1 MIRPGMV
8 WGLAKAEARL
18 TRRLVRYWLFVI
30 IGLLIAA
37 FQFAQFAV
45 IYKFF
50 SFSSGSAATI
60 NPRYFLANAAGAFL
74 VIFYV
79 GLIFLA
85 YEVRAR
91 DQRERIVEVLD
102 AKPISNLELLGGR
115 ALGIGLVSWV
125 PLAVVVGLMA
135 LTGVLIKTPI
145 HGLSVV
151 TMLIFFTIPAFAYMI
166 GVIFLFTM
174 LVKNRLV
181 SFLVSAVFIVA
192 SFVGFFFMPLWTS
205 PIMDTMGGNTVLFP
219 SDLVPEV
226 INGAGVIQRT
236 GFLLIGL
243 GLIVLAAVIHPRKDG
258 GSRGQRAAVAAAM
271 IVAGFG
277 LCAWLAFGTK
287 ANVDRQLAWEEVHRG
302 RLGEAVPDLRA
313 IRGDVNVV
321 PGKTLGL
328 DLELE
333 LAGTEQNPST
343 ALFTFNPGMKVT
355 EIAANGS
362 PLNFTHEDGLL
373 EIDLGAP
380 LGPDGTAVLTL
391 VAEGEPDPWF
401 SYIDAV
407 MNPFLQ
413 KNSEAQIVFLGY
425 KPFIWDKRY
434 VALMPG
440 VRWLPAT
447 GPDVDRGSDKNPVDY
462 FEIDLT
468 FELPAEWLAA
478 GPGRRE
484 ETSREG
490 DRVKY
495 RYAPGA
501 PLPEVCL
508 IASKFESVS
517 MEIEGVTV
525 EALIHPSHM
534 SNVEFFA
541 DSAEEIRET
550 LTERLSEAA
559 EAGLDYPYGA
569 LTLVEVPI
577 PLRGYGGGWRMD
589 TTLTQPAMILSR
601 ENTFPTAW
609 FAGGK
614 RQYERAK
621 DREGGEARAKR
632 EILEAFFENDFNGG
646 NPFTAAARSFL
657 GYQTSGSGPEA
668 VPMDYVLEQ
677 LTSKTVAD
685 KKGYFSV
692 HFFSGNFGQEFVEA
706 GQAMNSANRISDSY
720 ADILIDRLTSTNEV
734 WDTISR
740 VKLTEMDP
748 REAPEETLH
757 VLALKGGA
765 MADSM
770 LDGMGKRQAGR
781 FLAALRE
788 QSSGRAYTRDD
799 IIYAG
804 NQVGEDLET
813 WLELWIDQTKLPGFW
828 AENVRYFRLTDDDT
842 GAPRYQLLV
851 TIRNG
856 EDPAGLIRVEYRT
869 EGGSRTGGRQQVG
882 RQRTEP
888 ITVPGNGSV
897 EVGLVLSEPIEWLRV
912 MPYLALNRAPF
923 NLTIPPIDSDRLI
936 EQEPFHGDREIELAA
951 DDSGTIVIDDLDDA
965 FTVEVDDDGGG
976 LRATGSKEDVDL
988 DGGLPPVESFKA
1000 GPEWGR
1006 YIHPETY
1013 GKYRHTM
1020 AVVRKGKGSKRA
1032 VFTAEIPSSGRWE
1045 LSFYLPAKQRSG
1057 LMSSNRDRGTWKL
1070 VIDDGTGTQPID
1082 FEAETH
1088 DSGWNSLGVF
1098 DIADG
1103 AVRVIVTDETEGEYV
1118 LADAIRWTPDRR
1130 SGEQVAEAR

>member
-1 MIRPGMV
+1 MIRAGMV
-8 WGLAKAEARL
+8 WGIARAEARL
-18 TRRLVRYWLFVI
+18 TRRLVRFWLFVI
-30 IGLLIAA
+30 VGLLIAA
-37 FQFAQFAV
+37 FQFAQFAF
-45 IYKFF
+45 IYKLF
-50 SFSSGSAATI
+50 SFGSASAATI
-60 NPRYFLANAAGAFL
+60 NPRFFLANAAGAFL
-74 VIFYV
+74 IIFYI

-102 AKPISNLELLGGR
+102 ARPISNLELLGGR

-125 PLAVVVGLMA
+125 PLAAVVGLMA

-145 HGLSVV
+145 HGLSIV
-151 TMLIFFTIPAFAYMI
+151 TMLIFFTIPSFAYMI

-181 SFLVSAVFIVA
+181 AFLVSAVFIVG

-219 SDLVPEV
+219 SDLVPQV

-236 GFLLIGL
+236 GFMLIGI
-243 GLIVLAAVIHPRKDG
+243 GLIVLAAVLHPRKDG
-258 GSRGQRAAVAAAM
+258 GSRGRRAAVGAAM
-271 IVAGFG
+271 LVAGFG
-277 LCAWLAFGTK
+277 LVTWLALGTK
-287 ANVDRQLAWEEVHRG
+287 SNVNRQIAWEQVHRA
-302 RLGEAVPDLRA
+302 RLGTAVPDLRA
-313 IRGDVNVV
+313 IRGSVNVV
-321 PGKTLGL
+321 PGKKLEL
-328 DLELE
+328 DLQLE
-333 LAGTEQNPST
+333 LAGTDRSPST
-343 ALFTFNPGMKVT
+343 ALFAFNPGMKVM
-355 EIAANGS
+355 EVASNGGA
-362 PLNFTHEDGLL
+362 LAFTHEDGLL
-373 EIDLGAP
+373 EVQLGTT
-380 LGPDGTAVLTL
+380 LGPGSSATLSL
-391 VAEGEPDPWF
+391 VAAGEPDPWF

-407 MNPFLQ
+407 KNPYLQ

-425 KPFIWDKRY
+425 KPMIWDKRY

-447 GPDVDRGSDKNPVDY
+447 GPDVDRGTDANPVDY
-462 FEIDLT
+462 FDIDLT
-468 FELPAEWLAA
+468 FELPAGWLAA

-484 ETSREG
+484 EIASEG
-490 DRVKY
+490 GRVRF
-495 RYAPGA
+495 RYAPDA

-517 MEIEGVTV
+517 SEVEGVTV

-534 SNVEFFA
+534 RNIEFFA
-541 DSAEEIRET
+541 DAAQEIRDS
-550 LTERLSEAA
+550 LTGKLAEAA

-609 FAGGK
+609 FEGGR
-614 RQYERAK
+614 RQYDRGK
-621 DREGGEARAKR
+621 DREGGEPRAKR
-632 EILEAFFENDFNGG
+632 EVLEAFFENDFNGG

-677 LTSKTVAD
+677 LTSKTVSD
-685 KKGYFSV
+685 KKGFFSV
-692 HFFSGNFGQEFVEA
+692 HFFTGNFGQEFAEA
-706 GQAMNSANRISDSY
+706 GQAMQSANRISDSY
-720 ADILIDRLTSTNEV
+720 ADILIDRLSSTNEV

-740 VKLTEMDP
+740 VKLTEIDP
-748 REAPEETLH
+748 RENPKETLE

-765 MADSM
+765 MSDSM

-788 QSSGRAYTRDD
+788 QSSGKAYTRGD
-799 IIYAG
+799 IVFAG

-813 WLELWIDQTKLPGFW
+813 WLDLWIDQTELPGFW
-828 AENVRYFRLTDDDT
+828 AEEVRYFRLTDDDT
-842 GAPRYQLLV
+842 GGPRYQVLV
-851 TIRNG
+851 RLRNG
-856 EDPAGLIRVEYRT
+856 EAPAGLVRVEYRT
-869 EGGSRTGGRQQVG
+869 TDGGGGRQQ
-882 RQRTEP
+882 TDP
-888 ITVPGNGSV
+888 ITVPGSGMV
-897 EVGLVLSEPIEWLRV
+897 EVGLVLSEPLEWLRV

-923 NLTIPPIDSDRLI
+923 NLAIPPIDSDRLI
-936 EQEPFHGDREIELAA
+936 AEEPFNGDRVVELESEG
-951 DDSGTIVIDDLDDA
+951 DSSIIVDDLDAA
-965 FTVEVDDDGGG
+965 FTVESDSQGGG

-988 DGGLPPVESFKA
+988 DGGLPPVERSRP

-1006 YIHPETY
+1006 YVHPETY

-1032 VFTAEIPSSGRWE
+1032 VFSAEIPKSGRWE
-1045 LSFYLPAKQRSG
+1045 LGFYLPAEQRSG
-1057 LMSSNRDRGTWKL
+1057 LMRATKDRGTWKL
-1070 VIDDGTGTQPID
+1070 VVDDGTGTHEID
-1082 FEAETH
+1082 FAAETH
-1088 DSGWNSLGVF
+1088 DSGWNSLGEF
-1098 DIADG
+1098 DIAG
-1103 AVRVIVTDETEGEYV
+1103 GTVRVIVTDETDGEYV
-1118 LADAIRWTPDRR
+1118 VADAIRWTPDKRTE
-1130 SGEQVAEAR
+1130 EQVANAQ

>member
-8 WGLAKAEARL
+8 WGLARAEARL

-30 IGLLIAA
+30 LGLLIAA
-37 FQFAQFAV
+37 FQFAQFAF
-45 IYKFF
+45 IYKLF
-50 SFSSGSAATI
+50 SFGSGSAATI

-74 VIFYV
+74 IIFYI

-91 DQRERIVEVLD
+91 DERERIVEVLD
-102 AKPISNLELLGGR
+102 ARPISNLELLGGR

-145 HGLSVV
+145 HGLSIV
-151 TMLIFFTIPAFAYMI
+151 TMLFFFTIPSFAYMI

-181 SFLVSAVFIVA
+181 AFLVSAVFIVG

-236 GFLLIGL
+236 GFLLVGI
-243 GLIVLAAVIHPRKDG
+243 GLIVLAAVLHPRKDG
-258 GSRGQRAAVAAAM
+258 GSRGRRAAAGIAM

-277 LCAWLAFGTK
+277 LVTLLALGTK
-287 ANVDRQLAWEEVHRG
+287 ANVGRQIAWEEVHRG
-302 RLGEAVPDLRA
+302 RLGTAVPDLVA
-313 IRGDVNVV
+313 VRGDVNVV

-328 DLELE
+328 DIELE
-333 LAGTEQNPST
+333 LAGTEENPSI
-343 ALFTFNPGMKVT
+343 ALFTFNPGMEVT
-355 EIAANGS
+355 EVSSSLG
-362 PLNFTHEDGLL
+362 PLSFTHEDGLL
-373 EIDLGAP
+373 EVQL
-380 LGPDGTAVLTL
+380 GTALGVGSTTTLSL
-391 VAEGEPDPWF
+391 VAAGEPDPWF
-401 SYIDAV
+401 AYIDAV
-407 MNPFLQ
+407 KNPYLQ

-425 KPFIWDKRY
+425 KSMIWDKRY

-440 VRWLPAT
+440 VRWLPAM
-447 GPDVDRGSDKNPVDY
+447 GPDVDRGGDANPIDY
-462 FEIDLT
+462 FDLDLT
-468 FELPAEWLAA
+468 FELPAGWLAA

-484 ETSREG
+484 ETANEG
-490 DRVKY
+490 GRVKF
-495 RYAPGA
+495 RYVPGA
-501 PLPEVCL
+501 PVPEVCL
-508 IASKFESVS
+508 IASEFESVS
-517 MEIEGVTV
+517 TEIEGVTV
-525 EALIHPSHM
+525 EALMYPGHM
-534 SNVEFFA
+534 QNVEFFA
-541 DSAEEIRET
+541 EAAEEIRES
-550 LTERLSEAA
+550 LTDRLTEAA
-559 EAGLDYPYGA
+559 EAGFDYPYGA

-589 TTLTQPAMILSR
+589 TTLTQPAMILTR

-609 FAGGK
+609 FEGGK
-614 RQYERAK
+614 RQYDRAK
-621 DREGGEARAKR
+621 DREGGVPRAKR

-657 GYQTSGSGPEA
+657 GYQTSGKGPEA

-685 KKGYFSV
+685 KKGFFSV
-692 HFFSGNFGQEFVEA
+692 HFFTGNFGQEFAEA
-706 GQAMNSANRISDSY
+706 GQAMGSANRISDSY

-748 REAPEETLH
+748 RENPKETLH

-770 LDGMGKRQAGR
+770 LDGMGKRQAGK

-788 QSSGRAYTRDD
+788 QSSGQAYTRDD
-799 IIYAG
+799 IVFAG

-813 WLELWIDQTKLPGFW
+813 WLDLWIDQTALPGFW
-828 AENVRYFRLTDDDT
+828 AEDVRYFRLTDDET
-842 GAPRYQLLV
+842 GAPRYQLIVKL
-851 TIRNG
+851 RNG
-856 EDPAGLIRVEYRT
+856 EVPAGLVRVEYRT
-869 EGGSRTGGRQQVG
+869 EDGAGG

-888 ITVPGNGSV
+888 ITVPGNGMV
-897 EVGLVLSEPIEWLRV
+897 EVGLVLSEPLEWLRV
-912 MPYLALNRAPF
+912 NPYLALNRAPF
-923 NLTIPPIDSDRLI
+923 NLTIPSIDSDRLMD
-936 EQEPFHGDREIELAA
+936 EEPFHGDRVIELAG
-951 DDSGTIVIDDLDDA
+951 DDDGEIIVDDLDEA
-965 FTVEVDDDGGG
+965 FTVESDDQGGG
-976 LRATGSKEDVDL
+976 LRATGNREDVDL
-988 DGGLPPVESFKA
+988 DGGLPPVTRFQA

-1006 YIHPETY
+1006 YVHPETY

-1020 AVVRKGKGSKRA
+1020 AVVRKGEGSKRA
-1032 VFTAEIPSSGRWE
+1032 VFSAKIPKSGRWE
-1045 LSFYLPAKQRSG
+1045 LSFYLPAEQRSG
-1057 LMSSNRDRGTWKL
+1057 LMSARRDRGTWKL
-1070 VIDDGTGTQPID
+1070 VIDDGTGTHEID

-1088 DSGWNSLGVF
+1088 DSGWNSLGEF
-1098 DIADG
+1098 DIAAG
-1103 AVRVIVTDETEGEYV
+1103 TVRVIVTDETQGEYV
-1118 LADAIRWTPDRR
+1118 VADAIRWTPDKRA
-1130 SGEQVAEAR
+1130 GEQVAEAR